1 MHESPAARYRR
12 LARKCLAIANTFPEG
27 EKRTVLVQMAQVWHR
42 LSNDY
47 GESTP
52 LLRSIQSEQ
61 LVTQQQQ
68 QVQPKNDDK
77 E

>member
-1 MHESPAARYRR
+1 
-12 LARKCLAIANTFPEG
+12 
-27 EKRTVLVQMAQVWHR
+27 MAQVWQR

-61 LVTQQQQ
+61 PVIQQQQ
-68 QVQPKNDDK
+68 QLQPKNDDDK